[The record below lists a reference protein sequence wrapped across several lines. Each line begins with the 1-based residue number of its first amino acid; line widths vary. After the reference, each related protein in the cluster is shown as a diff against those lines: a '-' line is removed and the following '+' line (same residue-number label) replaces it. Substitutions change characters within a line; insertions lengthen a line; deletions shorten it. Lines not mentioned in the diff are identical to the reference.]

1 METKVYQV
9 KGMSC
14 HHCKNA
20 VESAVKAIEGVTEAT
35 VDLEKGQVTV
45 AMVAPVSLDAI
56 SAAVDDAG
64 YELVKA

>member
-20 VESAVKAIEGVTEAT
+20 VDSAVKAIEGVTEAT

-45 AMVAPVSLDAI
+45 AIAAPVSIDAI
-56 SAAVDDAG
+56 SAAVNDAR
-64 YELVKA
+64 YELVKD